1 MRLSGNY
8 RSNRRNLCFELNSNK
23 LKVLSGNDINRE
35 LYNEA
40 MIALRNERHGA
51 PMEEGM
57 VCAAMKR

>member
-1 MRLSGNY
+1 MKSFCR
-8 RSNRRNLCFELNSNK
+8 E
-23 LKVLSGNDINRE
+23 NDINRE